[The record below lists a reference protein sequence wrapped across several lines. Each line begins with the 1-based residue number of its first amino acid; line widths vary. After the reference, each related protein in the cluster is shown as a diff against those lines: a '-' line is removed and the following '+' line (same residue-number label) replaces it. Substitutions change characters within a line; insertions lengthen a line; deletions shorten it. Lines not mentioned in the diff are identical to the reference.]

1 MEWSHKG
8 KKGGAM
14 MGWTEPKTGWKSDDR
29 FNISDYNRI
38 KGNIEY
44 LHSLAQ
50 ELYRYFPIPELGEDK
65 LDYADYFYAR
75 EFNNMEDSLEKINK
89 IIYSQNIGE
98 KQIFVDNGVFID
110 WKELNRLESASLKI
124 YELLNTQ
131 KALLPRMNF
140 RLGNVKGVRV

>member
-1 MEWSHKG
+1 
-8 KKGGAM
+8 
-14 MGWTEPKTGWKSDDR
+14 MGWTEPKTEWKSDDR

-50 ELYRYFPIPELGEDK
+50 ELYRYFHIPELGEDK
-65 LDYADYFYAR
+65 LYYEDYFYAR
-75 EFNNMEDSLEKINK
+75 EFNNMEDSLEKINQV
-89 IIYSQNIGE
+89 IYSQNIGE

>member
-1 MEWSHKG
+1 
-8 KKGGAM
+8 
-14 MGWTEPKTGWKSDDR
+14 MGWTEPKTEWKSDDR

-38 KGNIEY
+38 KRNIEY
-44 LHSLAQ
+44 LHSLSQ
-50 ELYRYFPIPELGEDK
+50 ELYRHFPIPELGEDK
-65 LDYADYFYAR
+65 LYYEDYFYAR
-75 EFNNMEDSLEKINK
+75 EFNNMEDSLEKINQV
-89 IIYSQNIGE
+89 IYSQNIGE
-98 KQIFVDNGVFID
+98 KQFFVDNGVFID

>member
-1 MEWSHKG
+1 
-8 KKGGAM
+8 M
-14 MGWTEPKTGWKSDDR
+14 MGWTEPKTEWKSDDR

-50 ELYRYFPIPELGEDK
+50 ELYRYFHIPELGEDK
-65 LDYADYFYAR
+65 LYYEDYFYAR
-75 EFNNMEDSLEKINK
+75 EFNNMEDSLEKINQV
-89 IIYSQNIGE
+89 IYSQNIGE

>member
-1 MEWSHKG
+1 
-8 KKGGAM
+8 
-14 MGWTEPKTGWKSDDR
+14 MGWTEPKTEWKSDDR

-50 ELYRYFPIPELGEDK
+50 ELYRYFSIPELGEDK

-75 EFNNMEDSLEKINK
+75 EFNNMEDGLEKINQ
-89 IIYSQNIGE
+89 IIYSQDIGE

-110 WKELNRLESASLKI
+110 WKELNRLESASLKM

>member
-1 MEWSHKG
+1 
-8 KKGGAM
+8 
-14 MGWTEPKTGWKSDDR
+14 MGWTEPKTEWKSDDR

-38 KGNIEY
+38 KENIEY

-50 ELYRYFPIPELGEDK
+50 ELYRYFHIPELGEDK
-65 LDYADYFYAR
+65 LYYEDYFYAR
-75 EFNNMEDSLEKINK
+75 EFNNMEDSLEKINQV
-89 IIYSQNIGE
+89 IYSQNIGE